1 MELNMES
8 KNRSYLFGR
17 LLAIAEKVER
27 DTYNAGEDR
36 EPNAMRIQTVFS
48 RRPLYAWRI
57 LEEQLN
63 PYYRRLSPGA
73 KQYYKRLTGEI
84 VNALQESSEDLNRPL
99 EDVYLLGYYS
109 QRQAFYTKNE
119 KFTNHETETE
129 E

>member
-1 MELNMES
+1 MPLDMEN

-27 DTYNAGEDR
+27 DTYNTGEER
-36 EPNAMRIQTVFS
+36 EPNAMRMQTVFS

-63 PYYRRLSPGA
+63 PYYRRLSFSSR
-73 KQYYKRLTGEI
+73 QYYKRLIGEI
-84 VNALQESSEDLNRPL
+84 VNALTVSEQTLDRPL

-109 QRQAFYTKNE
+109 QRQAFYKKN
-119 KFTNHETETE
+119 NETE